1 LIIFSN
7 CWVPSKAV
15 ELGALVPAHNIFKL
29 GVSSTVLNKNF
40 HEFIPT
46 KESLKPNFIFQNQ
59 GNIIHADQH
68 IDEQSS
74 TFFMRIEW
82 SLDEFKLKREDL
94 HPAFSVIAK
103 TFNMTW
109 KLSFSDQK
117 TRVAIFVSKHLHCL
131 YDLLYRHR
139 TGQLF
144 CDIALLLSNHPD
156 ASKVAK
162 DFNIKFAEFHVDR
175 HNKTEQEHKQMELL
189 KNEKIDLLILARYH
203 QILTKQFVDTFP
215 SQIINIHHSFL
226 PAFAG
231 SNPYLQAYQKGV
243 KVIGATS
250 HYVTEV
256 LDEGPIIAQDTVGVS
271 HRDSLEDMKRKGEDL
286 EKVVL
291 SRAVRWHLEQK
302 ILCYGNKT
310 VVFD

>member
-1 LIIFSN
+1 MNHAILLISCRDQRGITA
-7 CWVPSKAV
+7 AV
-15 ELGALVPAHNIFKL
+15 
-29 GVSSTVLNKNF
+29 T
-40 HEFIPT
+40 
-46 KESLKPNFIFQNQ
+46 NFIFQNQ

-68 IDEQSS
+68 IDEQSN

-82 SLDEFKLKREDL
+82 SLDTFKLKREDI
-94 HPAFSVIAK
+94 HPAFAVIAK
-103 TFNMTW
+103 SFNMTW

-131 YDLLYRHR
+131 YDLLYRHK

-156 ASKVAK
+156 AKGIAG
-162 DFNIKFAEFHVDR
+162 DFGIKFAEFNVES
-175 HNKTEQEHKQMELL
+175 HNKVNQELKQVELL
-189 KNEKIDLLILARYH
+189 KAEKIDLVILARYH
-203 QILTKQFVDTFP
+203 QILTKQFVDQFP
-215 SQIINIHHSFL
+215 LQIINLHHSFL

-256 LDEGPIIAQDTVGVS
+256 LDEGPIIAQDTVAVS
-271 HRDSLEDMKRKGEDL
+271 HRDSLDDLKRKGEDL
-286 EKVVL
+286 EKLVL
-291 SRAVRWHLEQK
+291 SRAVRWHLERK

>member
-1 LIIFSN
+1 MNHAILLISCRDQKGITA
-7 CWVPSKAV
+7 AV
-15 ELGALVPAHNIFKL
+15 
-29 GVSSTVLNKNF
+29 T
-40 HEFIPT
+40 
-46 KESLKPNFIFQNQ
+46 NFIFQNQ

-68 IDEQSS
+68 IDEQSN

-82 SLDEFKLKREDL
+82 SMDDFKLKRGDIQ
-94 HPAFSVIAK
+94 PAFGAIAGA
-103 TFNMTW
+103 FHMTW

-117 TRVAIFVSKHLHCL
+117 TRLAIFVGKHLHCL
-131 YDLLYRHR
+131 YDLLYRHK

-144 CDIALLLSNHPD
+144 CDIALVLSNHPD
-156 ASKVAK
+156 ARGVAE
-162 DFNIKFAEFHVDR
+162 DFGITFAEFSVES
-175 HNKTEQEHKQMELL
+175 HNKIEEEQKQTELL
-189 KNEKIDLLILARYH
+189 KIQKIDLIILARYH
-203 QILTKQFVDTFP
+203 QVLTKQFVDRFP
-215 SQIINIHHSFL
+215 LQIINIHHSFL

-250 HYVTEV
+250 HYVTEK
-256 LDEGPIIAQDTVGVS
+256 LDDGPIIAQDTVAVS

-291 SRAVRWHLEQK
+291 SRAVRWHLERK
-302 ILCYGNKT
+302 ILCYGHKT